1 MNKPYLKYGLLLAG
15 CNAIWIII
23 IYLVGMSHSLTGL
36 LLTFL
41 AIIFAVIFCV
51 LSIKEERNADGGY
64 ITFGK
69 AFMTG
74 FLTLLISGVI
84 GILFNY
90 VYMEFIDTEYLQY
103 VSRELPISMAEKFGA
118 PESELEKIREK
129 LDETPLQTYD
139 LWYITKS
146 IMGSAFM
153 SAFIALIIAAI
164 MKRNKPIDLM

>member
-41 AIIFAVIFCV
+41 ALIFAVIFCV

-118 PESELEKIREK
+118 PESELDKIREK
-129 LDETPLQTYD
+129 LEDTPLQAYD

-146 IMGSAFM
+146 IMSSAFM